1 MTVNETDRFKLMKVF
16 QEKLKIIWHTAD
28 SKGIMRMQDG
38 FIDDTVRQVEV
49 IQKIVE
55 VKIHEDKTK

>member
-1 MTVNETDRFKLMKVF
+1 
-16 QEKLKIIWHTAD
+16 
-28 SKGIMRMQDG
+28 MQDG

-49 IQKIVE
+49 IHKIVE